1 MNMLQKIKAL
11 DEKLD
16 KLDEINNN
24 KFLLEKFTQVNNQI
38 ETMLVEIKSN
48 ELSSEQNSFS
58 SDHLNIFKNLLN
70 KIDRLE
76 SNILYKANLF
86 KSFSK
91 SSS

>member
-1 MNMLQKIKAL
+1 MLQKIKAL

-24 KFLLEKFTQVNNQI
+24 KFFFEKFTQVNNQI

-76 SNILYKANLF
+76 SKILYKANLF

>member
-1 MNMLQKIKAL
+1 MLQKIKAL

-24 KFLLEKFTQVNNQI
+24 KFFFEKFTQVNNQI
-38 ETMLVEIKSN
+38 ETMLVEIKSY

-58 SDHLNIFKNLLN
+58 SDHLIIFKNLLN

-76 SNILYKANLF
+76 SKILYKANLF

>member
-1 MNMLQKIKAL
+1 MLQKIKAL

-24 KFLLEKFTQVNNQI
+24 KFFFEKFTQVNNQI
-38 ETMLVEIKSN
+38 ETMLVEIKSY

-76 SNILYKANLF
+76 SKILYKANLF

>member
-1 MNMLQKIKAL
+1 MLQKIKAL

-24 KFLLEKFTQVNNQI
+24 KFLLEKFTQVNNHI
-38 ETMLVEIKSN
+38 ETILVEIKSN

-58 SDHLNIFKNLLN
+58 SDHLIIFKNLLN

-76 SNILYKANLF
+76 SKILYKANLF

>member
-1 MNMLQKIKAL
+1 MLQKIKAL

-24 KFLLEKFTQVNNQI
+24 KFFFEKFTQVNNQI
-38 ETMLVEIKSN
+38 ETMLVELKSN
-48 ELSSEQNSFS
+48 ELSSEQNNFS

-76 SNILYKANLF
+76 SKILYKANLF

>member
-1 MNMLQKIKAL
+1 MLQKIKAL

>member
-1 MNMLQKIKAL
+1 MLQKIKAL

-24 KFLLEKFTQVNNQI
+24 KFFFEKFTKVNNQI

-76 SNILYKANLF
+76 SKILYKANLF

>member
-1 MNMLQKIKAL
+1 MLQKIKAL

-24 KFLLEKFTQVNNQI
+24 KFFFEKFTQVNNQI